1 MPKCYLSFSHENVIS
16 PQISFLSMVRGS
28 YREHMCVVIL
38 HRSERFCKLIKLNYV
53 VLILVKPQEKFINF
67 LRLWEHTNSV
77 QPLIQ
82 TLFVQFA
89 FKDLIGI
96 R

>member
-1 MPKCYLSFSHENVIS
+1 
-16 PQISFLSMVRGS
+16 
-28 YREHMCVVIL
+28 MCVVIL

-77 QPLIQ
+77 QPLMQ
-82 TLFVQFA
+82 TFFVQFA

-96 R
+96 RKIKVDPLHESNFLCIKLSFYLR